1 MNRQLD
7 PTTDR
12 LQRTLRS
19 VADQMVDAPPP
30 FVVLPVAPT
39 PPPRRRRTVLVAAG
53 CIVVLAVGAVTF
65 ALTRAADDTHTP
77 VIEQPSVPTTAAPTS
92 PPTPPSL
99 QHLVPGPEGTITRLG
114 LEGDAA
120 LPQPLEYQLGYA
132 GTVDGHAAQLLITTD
147 DFSRTDFPSFTLEN
161 HGCNADG
168 TQTPQRS
175 GTIVPIG
182 AHQACLI
189 TNIQSAIHLGWIDD
203 DGVSVLIQGSG
214 LSVEQMEA
222 IGADVE
228 RVPRDPLALRLR
240 TAPPG
245 GLSLVGEGE
254 RPLTDSTFL
263 QFDQGGC
270 SYVVM
275 TRLAAPVPFGF
286 SPYSAPTTVRGAP
299 GQIIGV
305 GTITWSS
312 DGSTTTMGLNAP
324 DVRSVVGQCDTAAA
338 AETLVEVDDVAWQDL
353 LTSLGDRV
361 QRTGGT

>member
-7 PTTDR
+7 PTADR

-39 PPPRRRRTVLVAAG
+39 PPPRRRRTVLVAAA
-53 CIVVLAVGAVTF
+53 CIVVLAVGAITF
-65 ALTRAADDTHTP
+65 ALTRASDDGHTP
-77 VIEQPSVPTTAAPTS
+77 VIEQPSVPTTEPVTA
-92 PPTPPSL
+92 PPSL
-99 QHLVPGPEGTITRLG
+99 QHLVPGPEGTITQVG

-132 GTVDGHAAQLLITTD
+132 GTLDGHAAQLLITAD
-147 DFSRTDFPSFTLEN
+147 DFSRTAVPSFTLEN
-161 HGCNADG
+161 HGCDVDG
-168 TQTPQRS
+168 DGSPRFP
-175 GTIVPIG
+175 GTIVALG

-189 TNIQSAIHLGWIDD
+189 TNIQNAIHLGWIDD

-214 LSVEQMEA
+214 LSVEQIEA

-228 RVPRDPLALRLR
+228 RVPGDPLALRLG
-240 TAPPG
+240 TAPPA

-275 TRLAAPVPFGF
+275 TRFAAPVPFGF

-305 GTITWSS
+305 GTVTWSS

-324 DVRSVVGQCDTAAA
+324 DVMSVVGQCDTAAA
-338 AETLVEVDDVAWQDL
+338 AETLVEVDDAAWQEL